1 MSIRVDSL
9 HTEKPPGL
17 AAAFGFVDFLLL
29 VLVEDLEV
37 GAPAEEFFGGE
48 GGANGGQTEAQLFGD
63 AELEHEPVVFAQFG
77 G

>member
-9 HTEKPPGL
+9 HTEKPSGL

-37 GAPAEEFFGGE
+37 GAPPKKLFGGK
-48 GGANGGQTEAQLFGD
+48 GGANRGQAEAQLFGD